1 MMKEKFIQAYMKT
14 AFVFA
19 ELSTAEKMKVG
30 SIIVKDN
37 RIISIGYNGTP
48 SGWSNVCEDKVI
60 NPDSGEVELK
70 TKPEVSHS
78 ESNAL
83 LKLARSHESALDAT
97 LFITHS
103 PCINCAKMIYQAG
116 ISTVYYSIEYRSTD
130 GIEFLKKC
138 NIPVHQVKETK

>member
-1 MMKEKFIQAYMKT
+1 MKPKFIHAFMKT
-14 AFVFA
+14 AFTFA

-30 SIIVKDN
+30 SIVVKDN

-48 SGWSNVCEDKVI
+48 SGWSNDCEDRIV
-60 NPDSGEVELK
+60 NPDTGEVELK
-70 TKPEVSHS
+70 TKPEVAHS
-78 ESNAL
+78 ESNAI
-83 LKLARSHESALDAT
+83 LKLARSHDSALDAS

-116 ISTVYYSIEYRSTD
+116 ISEVYFSIEYKSRD

-138 NIPVHQVKETK
+138 NIPVHQVKETQ

>member
-1 MMKEKFIQAYMKT
+1 MKPKFIQAYMKT
-14 AFVFA
+14 AFTFA

-30 SIIVKDN
+30 SIVVKDN

-48 SGWSNVCEDKVI
+48 SGWSNDCEDRIV
-60 NPDSGEVELK
+60 NPDTGEVELK
-70 TKPEVSHS
+70 TKPEVAHS
-78 ESNAL
+78 ESNAI
-83 LKLARSHESALDAT
+83 LKLARSHESALDAS

-116 ISTVYYSIEYRSTD
+116 ISEVYYSIEYRSRD

-138 NIPVHQVKETK
+138 NIPVHQVKENK

>member
-30 SIIVKDN
+30 SIVVKDH

-48 SGWSNVCEDKVI
+48 SGWSNVCEDKI
-60 NPDSGEVELK
+60 ENPDTGEIELK
-70 TKPEVSHS
+70 TKPEVAHS
-78 ESNAL
+78 ESNAI

-116 ISTVYYSIEYRSTD
+116 ISSVYYSIEYRSTD

-138 NIPVHQVKETK
+138 NISVHQVKETQ

>member
-1 MMKEKFIQAYMKT
+1 MKPKFIQAYMKT
-14 AFVFA
+14 AFTFS

-30 SIIVKDN
+30 SIVVKDN

-48 SGWSNVCEDKVI
+48 SGWSNDCEDRIV
-60 NPDSGEVELK
+60 NPDTGEVELK
-70 TKPEVSHS
+70 TKPEVAHS
-78 ESNAL
+78 ESNAI
-83 LKLARSHESALDAT
+83 LKLARSHESALDAS

-116 ISTVYYSIEYRSTD
+116 ISEVYYSIEYKSTD

-138 NIPVHQVKETK
+138 NIPVHQVKENK

>member
-1 MMKEKFIQAYMKT
+1 MKPKFIHAFMKT
-14 AFVFA
+14 AFTFA

-30 SIIVKDN
+30 SIVVKDN

-48 SGWSNVCEDKVI
+48 SGWSNDCEDRIV
-60 NPDSGEVELK
+60 NPDTGEVELK
-70 TKPEVSHS
+70 TKPEVAHS
-78 ESNAL
+78 ESNAI
-83 LKLARSHESALDAT
+83 LKLARSHESALDAS

-116 ISTVYYSIEYRSTD
+116 ISEVYFSIEYKSRD

-138 NIPVHQVKETK
+138 NIPVHQVKETQ

>member
-1 MMKEKFIQAYMKT
+1 MKPKFIHAFMKT
-14 AFVFA
+14 AFTFA

-30 SIIVKDN
+30 SIVVKDN

-48 SGWSNVCEDKVI
+48 SGWSNDCEDRIV
-60 NPDSGEVELK
+60 NPDTGEVELK
-70 TKPEVSHS
+70 TKPEVAHS
-78 ESNAL
+78 ESNAI
-83 LKLARSHESALDAT
+83 LKLARSHESALDAS

-116 ISTVYYSIEYRSTD
+116 ISEVYYSIEYKSTD

-138 NIPVHQVKETK
+138 NIPVHQVKENK

>member
-1 MMKEKFIQAYMKT
+1 MKPKFIHAFMKT
-14 AFVFA
+14 AFTFA

-30 SIIVKDN
+30 SIVVKDN

-48 SGWSNVCEDKVI
+48 SGWSNDCEDRIV
-60 NPDSGEVELK
+60 NPDTGEVELK
-70 TKPEVSHS
+70 TKPEVAHS
-78 ESNAL
+78 ESNAI
-83 LKLARSHESALDAT
+83 LKLARSHESALDAS

-116 ISTVYYSIEYRSTD
+116 ISEVYYSIEYRSTD

-138 NIPVHQVKETK
+138 NIPVHQVKENK